1 MKKILLLLIILT
13 SVFASNADP
22 TRSQFNFLL
31 NGTETLAAAV
41 PDGFIENI
49 SIYPNPVMDLLKIS
63 FKCNKS
69 STVVISLFNTI
80 GKQIY
85 TQQTS
90 AEPGSN
96 LISIDIRNK
105 AIEPGIYF
113 IQCKAEDEIYTRKLI
128 VK

>member
-22 TRSQFNFLL
+22 TRSWFNFSL

-105 AIEPGIYF
+105 AIDPGIYF
-113 IQCKAEDEIYTRKLI
+113 IQCKADDEIYTRKLI